1 MTAAAQDTVFIG
13 IAGLG
18 TVGKGLAEAIALNAD
33 WTLRKIG
40 RRIAIKTVLEREM
53 HRDTITLP
61 AGAAFTSDAE
71 AMLSDPDIAVVV
83 ELMGGIPFPFEF
95 IKKALEH
102 GKHVVTA
109 NKALLAERGGELFN
123 LAAAKGLGLYY
134 EASVCGAI
142 PIVHALKEGMSGNRI
157 DSVTGI
163 LNGTANYI
171 LSRMSQADLSFDAA
185 LREAQEQGFAEAD
198 PTLDVEGL
206 DAAHKLILLIRLA
219 FGLDYPF
226 ADLPV
231 TGITRVTPQDIAFAR
246 EFGCRIKLIGQ
257 AVLEDGLVQAGV
269 HPMLLDRHY
278 LLAGV
283 EGAYN
288 AVRVEGNA
296 SGPINLHGKGAGG
309 LPTGGAVLGDV
320 IALAKDAAHPTT
332 TGFFSQILPKAAV
345 APAEEHVSGHYIR
358 FNVADRPG
366 VMAAIAGVMGELGIS
381 IAKAVQKGVEAGD
394 NVPIVFLTHKAKLA
408 AVNQAI
414 AVIGALPFIAEPT
427 MHLRVL

>member
-1 MTAAAQDTVFIG
+1 MTAVAHDTVRIG
-13 IAGLG
+13 VAGLG
-18 TVGKGLAEAIALNAD
+18 TVGKGLAEAVAINAD

-40 RRIAIKTVLEREM
+40 RRIEIKTVLEREAQ
-53 HRDTITLP
+53 RATLKLP
-61 AGAAFTSDAE
+61 PGASFTSDAE
-71 AMLSDPDIAVVV
+71 AMLSDPDIDIVV

-95 IKKALEH
+95 IKRALEH

-109 NKALLAERGGELFN
+109 NKALLAERGEELFN

-171 LSRMSQADLSFDAA
+171 LTRMSQAELSFDAA
-185 LREAQEQGFAEAD
+185 LSEAQELGFAEAD
-198 PTLDVEGL
+198 PTLDIEGM

-219 FGLDYPF
+219 FGLDYPY
-226 ADLPV
+226 AALPV
-231 TGITRVTPQDIAFAR
+231 AGITKITPLDIAFAR

-257 AVLEDGLVQAGV
+257 AVLEDGKVQAGV
-269 HPMLLDRHY
+269 HPMLLDRHF

-288 AVRVEGNA
+288 AVRVEGDA
-296 SGPINLHGKGAGG
+296 SGSIILHGKGAGG

-320 IALAKDAAHPTT
+320 IALAKDGAHPNN
-332 TGFFSQILPKAAV
+332 TGFASQVLPKAIV
-345 APAEEHVSGHYIR
+345 APAEEHVCGHYIR

-366 VMAAIAGVMGELGIS
+366 VMAAIAGVMGRLGIS

-394 NVPIVFLTHKAKLA
+394 NVPIVFLTHKAKLR

-414 AVIGALPFIAEPT
+414 AEIGAMPFIAEPT
-427 MHLRVL
+427 VHLRVL